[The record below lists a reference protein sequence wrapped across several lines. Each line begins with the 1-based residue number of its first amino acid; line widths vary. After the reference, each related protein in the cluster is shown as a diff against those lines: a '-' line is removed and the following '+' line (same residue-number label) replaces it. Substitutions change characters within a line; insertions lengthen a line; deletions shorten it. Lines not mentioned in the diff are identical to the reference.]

1 MGPRRELKDA
11 GQPKHYLAI
20 PLLFEMVVQ
29 KVISRAAA
37 TVQGW
42 CLKAIWE
49 GLGICFGFL
58 G

>member
-29 KVISRAAA
+29 KVINLR
-37 TVQGW
+37 Q
-42 CLKAIWE
+42 CKA
-49 GLGICFGFL
+49 GA
-58 G
+58 